1 MSVGKKIASAILD
14 KIRARRETPQV
25 SQPLEGF
32 SATPRAKLREVTFSD
47 FDGVMEL
54 RQRFGWAS
62 DSMENWKRIWQHN
75 PALRLMKSDPPMGWV
90 LEAEDKI
97 VGYLGNVSLIYQYS
111 GRTLTAVTGSGFVV
125 LPAYRSLS
133 VSLVAAFY
141 RQKNIDLYLTTTAV
155 EAVGKIARA
164 FKSAPLPQA
173 EYDSTLFWVLQPA
186 PFAHV
191 IMKKLGL
198 KPSLSR
204 VGGALTSVAVR
215 MDSLWHRRWP
225 SRASARFIV
234 QDISVNDIGEEFQSL
249 WAQTLKESP
258 RLLADRTPETL
269 RWHFSVPGD
278 TGSVRVLCC
287 YDQGELLGYAVVRH
301 EASTSSNSLR
311 RSMIADMLAKKDNP
325 AVLTSLWYAAYEQ
338 SKQVG
343 SHVFE
348 VLGFPTNIREV
359 SSQWQPY
366 LRKYPALPF
375 YYKAADPALHNTL
388 SDGMAWYASPFDGDT
403 TLWSVGSA
411 S

>member
-14 KIRARRETPQV
+14 KIRAQRETPDV
-25 SQPLEGF
+25 SQSVGGF
-32 SATPRAKLREVTFSD
+32 SAAPRAKLREVTFSD

-54 RQRFGWAS
+54 RQRVGWAP
-62 DSMENWKRIWQHN
+62 DSRDNWKRVWQQN

-90 LEAEDKI
+90 LEAEGQI

-111 GRTLTAVTGSGFVV
+111 GRTLTAATGSGFAV

-173 EYDSTLFWVLQPA
+173 EYDSMLFWVLQPA

-191 IMKKLGL
+191 LMKKLGL

-204 VGGALTSVAVR
+204 IGGALASLAVR
-215 MDSLWHRRWP
+215 ADSFWHRRWP
-225 SRASARFIV
+225 SRKSARLV
-234 QDISVNDIGEEFQSL
+234 VEDIGVNEIGDDFQSL
-249 WAQTLKESP
+249 WAQKVMESP
-258 RLLADRTPETL
+258 RLLADRSPETL
-269 RWHFSVPGD
+269 RWHFTVPGD

-301 EASTSSNSLR
+301 GAPTSSNGLR

-338 SKQVG
+338 SKQAG

-359 SSQWQPY
+359 SSRWQPY

-375 YYKAADPALHNTL
+375 YYKAADPTLHNKL
-388 SDGMAWYASPFDGDT
+388 SDGMVWYASPFDGDT
-403 TLWSVGSA
+403 SLWSFGSA